1 MIKGNEVGSIL
12 GSAANAGMAGFAV
25 GNVPG
30 AIAGAVIGGAAAAF
44 KADTNDPTTV
54 YGVSNSIQGAGV
66 SQGIYQ
72 DAPASERK
80 QSVYSYTKENKNAKL
95 ASTLS
100 NVVDVSAMAINTIGP
115 GMKGTP
121 KPQQTGITKPQQT
134 GTTLASLTSS
144 GLNLNQRIPLVH
156 SFNSLLG
163 NEPMVSSQVSNQVNS
178 FRQSSVD
185 LEEKLR
191 LQSFFATGN
200 PGFKPMPRKWN
211 PYKTSIL

>member
-30 AIAGAVIGGAAAAF
+30 AIAGAVIGGAAGAF
-44 KADTNDPTTV
+44 KAATNDPTTV

-121 KPQQTGITKPQQT
+121 KPQQTG
-134 GTTLASLTSS
+134 TTLSSLTSS
-144 GLNLNQRIPLVH
+144 GLNLNQRLPLVH

-200 PGFKPMPRKWN
+200 PGFKPLPRKWN

>member
-121 KPQQTGITKPQQT
+121 KPQQTG
-134 GTTLASLTSS
+134 TTLSSLTSS

-200 PGFKPMPRKWN
+200 PGFKPLPRKWN

>member
-30 AIAGAVIGGAAAAF
+30 AIAGAVIGGAAGAF

-121 KPQQTGITKPQQT
+121 KPQQTG
-134 GTTLASLTSS
+134 TTLSSLTSS

-200 PGFKPMPRKWN
+200 PGFKPMPRKSN